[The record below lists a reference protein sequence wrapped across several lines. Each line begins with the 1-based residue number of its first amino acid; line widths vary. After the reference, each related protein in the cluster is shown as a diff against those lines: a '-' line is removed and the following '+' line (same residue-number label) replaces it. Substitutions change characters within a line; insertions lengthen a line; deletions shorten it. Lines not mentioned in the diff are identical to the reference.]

1 MTDVIMARPKA
12 VPHWVNASAPR
23 GKWSWSRPD
32 ADGTSAEADAEPAY
46 LAVIVTSA
54 AEPGKPAFDE
64 WQAELKLVECS
75 RALPLAWPLPEW
87 LDDYRD
93 LLVTALHDQRST
105 HKRPQRAWWTE
116 EIREFLRIVLAGRDR
131 SAADFIR
138 TLTQLHPFAD
148 QTRRLRRV
156 QALFASIRPAC
167 SLAEAF
173 GFRIVTK

>member
-1 MTDVIMARPKA
+1 MTTLIMARPK
-12 VPHWVNASAPR
+12 PAPR
-23 GKWSWSRPD
+23 WNQSWPD
-32 ADGTSAEADAEPAY
+32 AQGTSAEADAGPAF

-54 AEPGKPAFDE
+54 AESGDQAFDA

-93 LLVTALHDQRST
+93 LLVTALRDQKST
-105 HKRPQRAWWTE
+105 RKGSQRAVWWTG
-116 EIREFLRIVLAGRDR
+116 EIREFLQIILAGRDR

-148 QTRRLRRV
+148 ETRRLRRV
-156 QALFASIRPAC
+156 QALFASIRPAR

-173 GFRIVTK
+173 GFRIVAK